1 MKTLKNILAFV
12 GLLVVAGL
20 VFALVKFDLGTK
32 LSAAS
37 QLDSKAMG
45 LYMEMFETVLSTG
58 NAAEGMVRS
67 VKVSPEVS
75 NEDIKDIIES
85 IASENNMDMVADVTM
100 FDGSPLKEGG
110 EKTKYTR
117 IFSLC
122 SRPIAQ
128 VFLDYSMAYGAF
140 MPCRIMLEEDDKGDR
155 WLYTMDLGLMIHGG
169 KPLPK
174 KMLEKA
180 EHVRDTLYEAMDKAA
195 TGDF

>member
-1 MKTLKNILAFV
+1 MRFLKNILALIGLIV
-12 GLLVVAGL
+12 VGGLLFV
-20 VFALVKFDLGTK
+20 LVKFDLGPK
-32 LSAAS
+32 LSAAT
-37 QLDSKAMG
+37 QLDPKAMS
-45 LYMEMFETVLSTG
+45 LYMEMFDTVLTTG
-58 NAAEGMVRS
+58 NAAEGMVRK
-67 VKVSPEVS
+67 VKVNPEIT
-75 NEDIKDIIES
+75 NDDIKDIIES
-85 IASENNMDMVADVTM
+85 IASENNMDMVGDVTM
-100 FDGSPLKEGG
+100 FDGSPLREGG

-122 SRPIAQ
+122 SRPIAK

-169 KPLPK
+169 TPLPK
-174 KMLEKA
+174 EMLKQA